1 MTQGR
6 RGEHNTF
13 CDACQFSKHRRL
25 HDEHD
30 KYVVLADKNLHMYT
44 MLIKTERYT
53 LTDGATVTE
62 IFVAIFGAC
71 VVTLGPVYRQ
81 LRYGDPQGSSSK
93 FRKSRDGE
101 DIWPKENRSL
111 GRITIRTRESF
122 EPLGALDEGSETTI
136 TGSGHRTVTPMRG
149 AIVDDGFD

>member
-1 MTQGR
+1 
-6 RGEHNTF
+6 
-13 CDACQFSKHRRL
+13 
-25 HDEHD
+25 
-30 KYVVLADKNLHMYT
+30 MYT

-62 IFVAIFGAC
+62 IFIAIFGAC

-101 DIWPKENRSL
+101 RIWEKENRRL
-111 GRITIRTRESF
+111 GNITIRTRGSF
-122 EPLGALDEGSETTI
+122 EPHGAHDGGSETTI
-136 TGSGHRTVTPMRG
+136 TGSGHRAVIPMRG
-149 AIVDDGFD
+149 IILDRGLD